1 MGLKNKKWEFAQ
13 NRFLTVY
20 TKLKSSSS
28 RSRKPVSEGSE
39 RLEALKKIP
48 KGPKKGGKSEN
59 QSGSNSI
66 MGNTC
71 LRPRVYDSTLRL
83 RPGDKKRPEGAK

>member
-28 RSRKPVSEGSE
+28 RSRKPVSEGPE
-39 RLEALKKIP
+39 RLGAFLKKFL
-48 KGPKKGGKSEN
+48 KVRKKGGKSKSFVHGFFVFKIVE
-59 QSGSNSI
+59 SI
-66 MGNTC
+66 QI
-71 LRPRVYDSTLRL
+71 
-83 RPGDKKRPEGAK
+83 